1 MSGPI
6 SSSAGFRSNDRDLE
20 DSDIV
25 EDLNSL
31 HWDGKSK
38 RLSLDKL
45 LWVDEHWESDAIGE
59 MRFG

>member
-1 MSGPI
+1 VSGPI

-20 DSDIV
+20 DSEIV
-25 EDLNSL
+25 DDLNSL
-31 HWDGKSK
+31 DWDGKSK

-45 LWVDEHWESDAIGE
+45 LWVDELWESDAIGE